1 VVSKNTIASPGS
13 EIPMNDIADTSVRI
27 QTSAED
33 RLFEK
38 RARSEKFFSCP
49 HAMLAIS
56 EQRSSCGAEQR
67 RNAQSFVADTGTRDP
82 EERAFRHRLSPITQQ
97 LIKECFS

>member
-1 VVSKNTIASPGS
+1 
-13 EIPMNDIADTSVRI
+13 MNDIADTSVRI

-49 HAMLAIS
+49 HAMLAKASNVRHVEPSREETCRALSRTHEHEI
-56 EQRSSCGAEQR
+56 QR
-67 RNAQSFVADTGTRDP
+67 REPLGI
-82 EERAFRHRLSPITQQ
+82 AFLPSPNH
-97 LIKECFS
+97 

>member
-1 VVSKNTIASPGS
+1 
-13 EIPMNDIADTSVRI
+13 MNDIADTSVRI

-49 HAMLAIS
+49 HAMLAFASTVRHVEPSREETRRALSRTQEHEI
-56 EQRSSCGAEQR
+56 QR
-67 RNAQSFVADTGTRDP
+67 RDLAA
-82 EERAFRHRLSPITQQ
+82 SPFSHHPTIE
-97 LIKECFS
+97 KECFS